1 MSQPRV
7 SGQTVLITGGA
18 GFIGS
23 HLADALV
30 EHNDVI
36 VLDNLSTGKRGN
48 VPDGATFVEGDV
60 RDADV
65 VADVTDGVDLIF
77 HKAAVVSVERSI
89 DEPAFSHEVN
99 FDGTLTL
106 LEAARRVDA
115 RVVFASSAAIY
126 GDPDTL
132 PITESDP
139 VDPQSPYGIDKC
151 AADQYLRAYHDLYGL
166 ETVALRYFN
175 AYGPRQT
182 ASDYS
187 GVISIFGEQ
196 ARAGEPITVDGDGT
210 QTRDFVHV
218 SDVVTANLLAATT
231 EHVGTAYN
239 IGTGGE
245 TSIRSLAETIQAT
258 VGTDSPIVHGDPRP
272 GDIQRS
278 RADITTARER
288 LGYEPSVPL
297 EKGLATLFD
306 Q

>member
-36 VLDNLSTGKRGN
+36 VLDNLSTGKREN

-65 VADVTDGVDLIF
+65 VADVSDGVDLIF

-126 GDPDTL
+126 GDPDTF

-196 ARAGEPITVDGDGT
+196 ARAGEPITVNGDGT

>member
-23 HLADALV
+23 HLADVLV

>member
-36 VLDNLSTGKRGN
+36 VLDNLSTGKREN

-65 VADVTDGVDLIF
+65 VADVSDGVDLIF

-196 ARAGEPITVDGDGT
+196 ARAGEPITVNGDGT

-297 EKGLATLFD
+297 ETGLATLFD

>member
-36 VLDNLSTGKRGN
+36 VLDNLSTGKREN

-65 VADVTDGVDLIF
+65 VADVSDGVDLIF

-196 ARAGEPITVDGDGT
+196 ARAGEPITVNGDGT